1 MPHTHTP
8 AVRRRLL
15 ARWRLSLSG
24 VLEYAPGPSTGV
36 CVNAWQT
43 SRHQAVIGTTGL
55 ILRSRQTHWQPKRAV
70 NPNSA
75 LLVELASS
83 LGALMSSLPAER
95 RCLGKV
101 RVLCQEC
108 VIEAVVLSLLS
119 ERKSLNL
126 CSHLTH
132 IHTWIRQV
140 MSRWALVYW
149 TNKTSSKW
157 KCNSKT
163 LIRRKMCLVFP
174 GIYLLI

>member
-101 RVLCQEC
+101 RVLCQER

-119 ERKSLNL
+119 ERKVWIYVHILHTFTPGYVRSWAGGH
-126 CSHLTH
+126 SFTGQIKHLQNENAT
-132 IHTWIRQV
+132 V
-140 MSRWALVYW
+140 KL
-149 TNKTSSKW
+149 
-157 KCNSKT
+157 
-163 LIRRKMCLVFP
+163 
-174 GIYLLI
+174 